1 MFRSYFSGFCDGVTL
16 NRQMLY
22 ILGGVFHSRS
32 YCLLFFVAD
41 GAQGAKGL
49 QPVVE
54 RRIAIREL
62 IKEQAAFPTE
72 SLCVGDQMR
81 FERFIETGARKR

>member
-1 MFRSYFSGFCDGVTL
+1 MTL
-16 NRQMLY
+16 NREMLY
-22 ILGGVFHSRS
+22 ILGVFHSRS

-41 GAQGAKGL
+41 RAQGAKGL

-62 IKEQAAFPTE
+62 TKEQAAFPTE

-81 FERFIETGARKR
+81 FERFIEPARKR